1 MKICHQ
7 ELLMN
12 TLYWFTLGVQ
22 PQNQNKL
29 NNETLNVMQL
39 RARSISSLFDLEL
52 EKRQSCQ
59 MSFSCLNEKSFSRA
73 TNTLLLVKML
83 RILPFDYRFV
93 KLEKIQQL
101 KFEF

>member
-7 ELLMN
+7 ELFIN
-12 TLYWFTLGVQ
+12 TLNWFTLGVQ
-22 PQNQNKL
+22 PENQNKL

-39 RARSISSLFDLEL
+39 RARSISSLFDPEL
-52 EKRQSCQ
+52 EKRRSCQ
-59 MSFSCLNEKSFSRA
+59 MSFSCLNEESFSGA
-73 TNTLLLVKML
+73 TNTLFFGKMF

-93 KLEKIQQL
+93 KLEQIQQL